1 MTPPPRPI
9 TRPITLFRTST
20 ESLPQNGPKIGRK
33 RSQKPPK
40 RRETWA
46 FSSLGRPAGPLL
58 PLPAAATAALP
69 ALFRLDALLGPGPE
83 GRERHHRRE
92 HAGIG
97 RAGRLDLRREAHER
111 LRLSRSSLRLS
122 RWRLSRRRLSRR
134 LSLDLRRSRMDASHG
149 SGVER
154 RLSRHPE
161 VILLHR
167 LKGAPRST
175 REALESE
182 SQANTIGS
190 GSRPAP
196 SPR

>member
-1 MTPPPRPI
+1 MP
-9 TRPITLFRTST
+9 
-20 ESLPQNGPKIGRK
+20 
-33 RSQKPPK
+33 
-40 RRETWA
+40 
-46 FSSLGRPAGPLL
+46 
-58 PLPAAATAALP
+58 
-69 ALFRLDALLGPGPE
+69 
-83 GRERHHRRE
+83 
-92 HAGIG
+92 GIG

-111 LRLSRSSLRLS
+111 LRLSPSSLRLS
-122 RWRLSRRRLSRR
+122 RWRLSRWRLSRWRLSRR

-182 SQANTIGS
+182 SQANTIDS